1 MQRAKRP
8 GWPPLPVE
16 LLQFLDSRK
25 ILAKDILVP
34 AINFHS
40 APVSLG
46 QHFSENIQLAVIRRA
61 RLLQSRILVKLSMGG
76 GVISSVKIQIVF
88 LLSVIGQRLIGNL
101 TSSDAASVS
110 KGGQEN
116 SVGGGALLEDFEHLF
131 GPFVNERN
139 RAKLNTDNLLGRS
152 CVDRRRRPALSAAG
166 AGPTDRTDADKV
178 PAVKIGIFSAHQAI
192 LKPGPL
198 TGEPKT

>member
-1 MQRAKRP
+1 
-8 GWPPLPVE
+8 
-16 LLQFLDSRK
+16 
-25 ILAKDILVP
+25 
-34 AINFHS
+34 
-40 APVSLG
+40 
-46 QHFSENIQLAVIRRA
+46 
-61 RLLQSRILVKLSMGG
+61 LVKLSMGE

-139 RAKLNTDNLLGRS
+139 RANLNTDHLLGR
-152 CVDRRRRPALSAAG
+152 CAARRRRPALSERSAG
-166 AGPTDRTDADKV
+166 QNASADADKV
-178 PAVKIGIFSAHQAI
+178 PAVKIG
-192 LKPGPL
+192 
-198 TGEPKT
+198 